1 MQSLTEQLNE
11 KDKII
16 EKVNNRFSKLS
27 ESNLNIKKNQNQL
40 NESLSLKDN
49 KINSLINKVNNL
61 NESLNLEKEKI
72 ATLTENL
79 EESKKN
85 LALKSKEY
93 SSKISRSNQL
103 VEHYKKIAQ
112 TSINKYIESKAR
124 NLGVSADT
132 IKSKLNESYTF
143 DDIDSICE
151 DLQGYQLTASKL
163 PFNLQNNDRNVRVKV
178 TESIEPIRPK
188 SRFND
193 DEVDDSLLR
202 MCGLLD

>member
-1 MQSLTEQLNE
+1 MNTLTE
-11 KDKII
+11 
-16 EKVNNRFSKLS
+16 
-27 ESNLNIKKNQNQL
+27 NLNI
-40 NESLSLKDN
+40 
-49 KINSLINKVNNL
+49 
-61 NESLNLEKEKI
+61 EKEKI
-72 ATLTENL
+72 NTLNESL

-93 SSKISRSNQL
+93 SSKLFKSNQL
-103 VEHYKKIAQ
+103 TEHYKKIAQ
-112 TSINKYIESKAR
+112 TSINRYIESKAK
-124 NLGVSADT
+124 NLGVSANT

-143 DDIDSICE
+143 DDIDRVCE

-163 PFNLQNNDRNVRVKV
+163 PFNLQKENNVRVKV